1 MNPLIRNIIYG
12 RAAAILDLSSFALVS
27 AIKAEPAKHI
37 VLVNFSTFHP
47 KLEKLPRRAFYIIQ
61 HCLGVN
67 VVATHHEPCKWL
79 IKNGPS
85 MILAE
90 RESGVLFLW
99 QKEKVVC
106 CSRVKKGKTS
116 ILWHKTMRIQ
126 DILTNLGIYLVT
138 ILFHLL
144 KTEMGHAASTC
155 ALSHINCLNSQ
166 TIYCK

>member
-1 MNPLIRNIIYG
+1 MVVPPQYLICPL
-12 RAAAILDLSSFALVS
+12 LPSFPPS
-27 AIKAEPAKHI
+27 KHI

-47 KLEKLPRRAFYIIQ
+47 KLEKLPHHAFYIIQ

-138 ILFHLL
+138 IPQEKVLCCSIISKR
-144 KTEMGHAASTC
+144 KTRAPAVRTGILWYKTKRIQDILTNLEFY
-155 ALSHINCLNSQ
+155 LI
-166 TIYCK
+166 

>member
-67 VVATHHEPCKWL
+67 VA
-79 IKNGPS
+79 IMNR
-85 MILAE
+85 AN
-90 RESGVLFLW
+90 
-99 QKEKVVC
+99 
-106 CSRVKKGKTS
+106 
-116 ILWHKTMRIQ
+116 
-126 DILTNLGIYLVT
+126 D
-138 ILFHLL
+138 
-144 KTEMGHAASTC
+144 
-155 ALSHINCLNSQ
+155 
-166 TIYCK
+166 